1 MNYDLEFISILYSQ
15 SVRPGEWLLE
25 TIEYLKSEDVLSSE
39 ELKLCNDCVENL
51 ELSGRTYIENI
62 IADDMEIH
70 KYDYSEIDSKI
81 EKFVATRK
89 FVELEDML
97 DNLTLENMYSKEN
110 MTKYFKGYTDHIYS
124 SIDTTILDEL
134 DDLDIFYAGKEEID
148 ISTACEEV
156 DSYCSGLSRGSIT
169 TIIGNEGSFKSMW
182 AVNIAYQAIRDG
194 KNVMYLTVGV
204 DKATVIKRFLSRHSN
219 QVEKFER
226 PLSINGFNNKE
237 NFNLRE
243 RIVLDF
249 QENYKDKIIYF
260 DKSDLTISS
269 GKSLKRL
276 IAEAHSYFLKTTDSG
291 LDLIVVDDM
300 TNLSFYNGKK
310 TLTSRNSVIEGY
322 YKVLKEVSR
331 NLFGTGYACSVL
343 CTHKDKDN
351 GTFATKNNG
360 NYTLNVINEQ
370 IVFWSDC
377 ILTIYDPSSLR
388 EIKEQARVKVLKT
401 LSGDVMDREITNKI
415 DYTKWFISSN
425 NMSFVDMKHLLN
437 LQKAKI
443 KDLESTVEVVTEQ
456 KNNAEALLEKSASN
470 CDDISDCNGFGIC
483 GLSDD

>member
-1 MNYDLEFISILYSQ
+1 MNYDIEFISILYSQ
-15 SVRPGEWLLE
+15 SIRTGEWLFE

-39 ELKLCNDCVENL
+39 ELKLCEDCVGNL
-51 ELSGRTYIENI
+51 EINGRTYIENI
-62 IADDMEIH
+62 ITDDIEIH

-81 EKFVATRK
+81 EEFVATRK
-89 FVELEDML
+89 CIELKDML

-110 MTKYFKGYTDHIYS
+110 MTKYFKGYTDRIHS

-134 DDLDIFYAGKEEID
+134 DDLEIFYDRKEEID

-156 DSYCSGLSRGSIT
+156 DGYCFGLPRGSIT

-182 AVNIAYQAIRDG
+182 AVNAAYQAIYDG
-194 KNVMYLTVGV
+194 KNVMYLTAGV

-219 QVEKFER
+219 QAEKFER

-243 RIVLDF
+243 RIILDF
-249 QENYKDKIIYF
+249 QENYKGKIIYF
-260 DKSDLTISS
+260 DKSDLTIPS

-276 IAEAHSYFLKTTDSG
+276 IAEAHSHFLKTTDSG

-300 TNLSFYNGKK
+300 TNLSFYNGKQ
-310 TLTSRNSVIEGY
+310 TLTSRGSVIEGY
-322 YKVLKEVSR
+322 YKVLKELSR
-331 NLFGTGYACSVL
+331 NLFGTGFSCSVL

-401 LSGDVMDREITNKI
+401 LSGDVMDREITIKV
-415 DYTKWFISSN
+415 DYTKWFLSSN
-425 NMSFVDMKHLLN
+425 NMSFIDMKHLLN
-437 LQKAKI
+437 LQQVKI
-443 KDLESTVEVVTEQ
+443 KNLESTVEVVTEQ
-456 KNNAEALLEKSASN
+456 KNNAEALLEKSSKN
-470 CDDISDCNGFGIC
+470 DDISDCEGFGIS
-483 GLSDD
+483 GLIE

>member
-110 MTKYFKGYTDHIYS
+110 MTKYFKGYTNHIYS

-134 DDLDIFYAGKEEID
+134 DDLDIFYDGKEEID

-169 TIIGNEGSFKSMW
+169 TIIGNEGSFKSLW
-182 AVNIAYQAIRDG
+182 AVNIAYKAICDD

-219 QVEKFER
+219 QAEKFER

-249 QENYKDKIIYF
+249 KENYKDKIIYF
-260 DKSDLTISS
+260 DNSDLTIPS

-276 IAEAHSYFLKTTDSG
+276 IAEAHSHFLKTTDSG
-291 LDLIVVDDM
+291 LDLIVIDDM
-300 TNLSFYNGKK
+300 TNLSFYNGKQ
-310 TLTSRNSVIEGY
+310 TLTSRGPVIEGY

-343 CTHKDKDN
+343 CTHKDKD
-351 GTFATKNNG
+351 NG

-401 LSGDVMDREITNKI
+401 LSGDVMDREITIKI

-456 KNNAEALLEKSASN
+456 KNNAEALLEKSSKN
-470 CDDISDCNGFGIC
+470 DDISDCEGFGIS
-483 GLSDD
+483 GLIE